1 MKNYIQSGKRDV
13 DRRFYFTGY
22 EGRKEMNPGPHIKAV
37 VDLWLKYRKVSR
49 NMPDNGRRF
58 TFC

>member
-1 MKNYIQSGKRDV
+1 MKNYIQSGRRDV

-37 VDLWLKYRKVSR
+37 VDLWLKYKKSK
-49 NMPDNGRRF
+49 
-58 TFC
+58 